1 MLMCLDRINL
11 LFKLFMLNSLLY
23 LIINK
28 MKRLGLIVAIIA
40 NLDSLAL
47 VILSASMSNVSED
60 GRLLGIMLGV
70 LCWIA
75 TAYVIYLSVNE
86 ER

>member
-1 MLMCLDRINL
+1 
-11 LFKLFMLNSLLY
+11 
-23 LIINK
+23 

-60 GRLLGIMLGV
+60 GRLLGIILGV
-70 LCWIA
+70 LCWLA

>member
-1 MLMCLDRINL
+1 MRLGLSPFLSFSI
-11 LFKLFMLNSLLY
+11 NSLLY

-60 GRLLGIMLGV
+60 GRLLGIILGV
-70 LCWIA
+70 LCWLA

>member
-1 MLMCLDRINL
+1 
-11 LFKLFMLNSLLY
+11 
-23 LIINK
+23 

-47 VILSASMSNVSED
+47 VILSASMSTMSED
-60 GRLLGIMLGV
+60 GRTMGIILGV
-70 LCWIA
+70 LCWLA

>member
-1 MLMCLDRINL
+1 
-11 LFKLFMLNSLLY
+11 MLNSLLY

>member
-1 MLMCLDRINL
+1 
-11 LFKLFMLNSLLY
+11 
-23 LIINK
+23 
-28 MKRLGLIVAIIA
+28 MKRLGLFVAIIA

-60 GRLLGIMLGV
+60 GRFFGIILGV

-75 TAYVIYLSVNE
+75 TAYVIYLCVDE
-86 ER
+86 KH

>member
-1 MLMCLDRINL
+1 
-11 LFKLFMLNSLLY
+11 
-23 LIINK
+23 

-60 GRLLGIMLGV
+60 GRFLGIMLGV

-75 TAYVIYLSVNE
+75 TAYVVYLSVNE